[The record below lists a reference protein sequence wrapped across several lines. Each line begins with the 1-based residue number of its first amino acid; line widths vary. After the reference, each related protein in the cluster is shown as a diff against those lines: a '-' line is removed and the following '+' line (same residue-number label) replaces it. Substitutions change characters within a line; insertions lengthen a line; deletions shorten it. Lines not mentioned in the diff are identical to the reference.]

1 MTTATATTKK
11 TTVKTV
17 ALAEIKPYWRNPRD
31 NRDAVQKVKQS
42 IQDYG
47 YNQLIGVDKNNVI
60 IVGHTRYRALQ
71 ELGYKEVEVLV
82 LDLDDK
88 KARAYRIVDNKTS
101 EFATWTGDLATELRE
116 LDQLSMQGYFKE
128 NLGDLMGKSMGVEGL
143 KDITQEQVGKT
154 EAQLASRFASGDVYR
169 KSEKEVVC
177 PECGKQF
184 FISGGG

>member
-1 MTTATATTKK
+1 LGKRLKK
-11 TTVKTV
+11 PTVKTV

-31 NRDAVQKVKQS
+31 NREAVQKVKQS

-101 EFATWTGDLATELRE
+101 EFATWTGDLVTELRE

-128 NLGDLMGKSMGVEGL
+128 SLGDLMAKSMGSEGL

-154 EAQLASRFASGDVYR
+154 EAQLASRFSSGDVYK